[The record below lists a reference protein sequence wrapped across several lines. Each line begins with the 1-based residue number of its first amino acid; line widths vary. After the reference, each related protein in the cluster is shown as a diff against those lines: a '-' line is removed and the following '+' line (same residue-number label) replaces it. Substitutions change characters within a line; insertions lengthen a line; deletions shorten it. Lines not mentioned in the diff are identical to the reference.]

1 MATEG
6 VENFQA
12 ILVSLAAVA
21 GSAIAGMGLW
31 TWKQQIRWQQGRG
44 LAVNTLQAFFAFKR
58 ISMDVTKHRFSR
70 AGDDA
75 SADELLALFNTQW
88 ASAKEYC
95 DRLEDSHI
103 NLEKH
108 IAEAIIVWGDDFR
121 SFLNEIADVA
131 HIARSNILTG
141 AASFDPRRSL
151 SDRIQSSALYQAFND
166 DVHGANEDR
175 ISLGDRLA
183 RAQKGL
189 ETILLSKRLT

>member
-1 MATEG
+1 MSK
-6 VENFQA
+6 V
-12 ILVSLAAVA
+12 L
-21 GSAIAGMGLW
+21 
-31 TWKQQIRWQQGRG
+31 
-44 LAVNTLQAFFAFKR
+44 
-58 ISMDVTKHRFSR
+58 
-70 AGDDA
+70 
-75 SADELLALFNTQW
+75 
-88 ASAKEYC
+88 
-95 DRLEDSHI
+95 HI